1 MPGKLKCKLV
11 ITTWKKLPR
20 KCMEKL
26 GLYIKIT
33 NNWESFTDP
42 LGQAEA
48 WQWYA
53 YVNNR

>member
-1 MPGKLKCKLV
+1 
-11 ITTWKKLPR
+11 
-20 KCMEKL
+20 MEKL

-48 WQWYA
+48 RQWYA
-53 YVNNR
+53 YVNNRWRAKNVQGLWAAMPLWWS